1 MRTKAEQ
8 QRKIRQQKRKIRQ
21 QINDAEIYQPRVLHE
36 LIHQTTPAL
45 RRIRR
50 RLGGPLNLFGMY
62 LCDEAWLRLDLSRLI
77 LKSRE
82 LS

>member
-1 MRTKAEQ
+1 MRTKADQ
-8 QRKIRQQKRKIRQ
+8 LRRQIKH
-21 QINDAEIYQPRVLHE
+21 QINDAMIYQPRVFDG

-82 LS
+82 LP

>member
-1 MRTKAEQ
+1 MRTKADQ
-8 QRKIRQQKRKIRQ
+8 LRRKIKH
-21 QINDAEIYQPRVLHE
+21 QINDAMIYQPRAFDE

-50 RLGGPLNLFGMY
+50 RLGGPLNLFGMF
-62 LCDEAWLRLDLSRLI
+62 LCDEAYLKLDLSRLI

>member
-1 MRTKAEQ
+1 MKTKADQ
-8 QRKIRQQKRKIRQ
+8 LRRQIRRQ
-21 QINDAEIYQPRVLHE
+21 IHDARLYQPSIFDG

-50 RLGGPLNLFGMY
+50 RLGGPLNLFGVF
-62 LCDEAWLRLDLSRLI
+62 LCDEAYLKLDLSRLI